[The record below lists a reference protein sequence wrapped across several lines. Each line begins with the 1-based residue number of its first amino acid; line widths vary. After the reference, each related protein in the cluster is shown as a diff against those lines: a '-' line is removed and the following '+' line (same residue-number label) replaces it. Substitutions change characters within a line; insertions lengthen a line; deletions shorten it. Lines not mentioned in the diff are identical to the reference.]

1 MSEVCRKQEMAVEGQ
16 EKEEGATMIEY
27 ALLVVLI
34 AIIAIAALRFL
45 GERVSSQFSAVAVS
59 IGGEQ

>member
-1 MSEVCRKQEMAVEGQ
+1 MIDGRMKKDEEQ
-16 EKEEGATMIEY
+16 KEEGATMIEY

-45 GERVSSQFSAVAVS
+45 GEKVSSQFSSVGYS
-59 IGGEQ
+59 IGG

>member
-1 MSEVCRKQEMAVEGQ
+1 MTDSRLVNKEEQ
-16 EKEEGATMIEY
+16 KEEGATMIEY

-45 GERVSSQFSAVAVS
+45 GQKVSTQFSSVGYS
-59 IGGEQ
+59 IGG

>member
-1 MSEVCRKQEMAVEGQ
+1 MSEVCRKQEMATEGQ

-45 GERVSSQFSAVAVS
+45 GQKVSTQFSAVATS
-59 IGGEQ
+59 IGGE

>member
-1 MSEVCRKQEMAVEGQ
+1 MSEVSRKQEMAVIEQ

-45 GERVSSQFSAVAVS
+45 GQKVSGQFSSVGTEIS
-59 IGGEQ
+59 GE